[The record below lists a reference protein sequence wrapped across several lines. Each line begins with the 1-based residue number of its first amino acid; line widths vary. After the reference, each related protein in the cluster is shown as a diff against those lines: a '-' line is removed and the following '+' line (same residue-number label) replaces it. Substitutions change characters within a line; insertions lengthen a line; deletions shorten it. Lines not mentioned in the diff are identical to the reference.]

1 MLQEFKA
8 DGGRDVS
15 VNVVW
20 FQDNINST
28 VIQPDF
34 NLVHRSDA
42 TVIDTIDAAE
52 ALGLE
57 CEP

>member
-1 MLQEFKA
+1 MTQLDQALQEFKA

-34 NLVHRSDA
+34 KLYSASNA
-42 TVIDTIDAAE
+42 TVVSTIDAAE
-52 ALGLE
+52 R
-57 CEP
+57 